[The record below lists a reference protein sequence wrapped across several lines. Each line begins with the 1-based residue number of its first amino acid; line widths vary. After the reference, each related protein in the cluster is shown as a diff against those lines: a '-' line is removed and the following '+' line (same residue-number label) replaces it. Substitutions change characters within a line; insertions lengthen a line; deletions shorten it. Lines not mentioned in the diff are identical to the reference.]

1 MTDPYAHDHERVPD
15 EHVPRPATYFDTPER
30 TGQDEIRRLADGIA
44 SHPLVK
50 DLLAAYP
57 MATVMLDENR
67 QIVAFNDPC
76 LRYFNGHDR
85 TGLYGLRFGEA
96 LQCVHAH
103 HMDAGCG
110 TSPFCRHC
118 GAAAAIRSARE
129 GNRAALE
136 CRISAVREGQTSAFD
151 FRVHTSLFTLEGQ
164 SFVLAV
170 IEDIADEK
178 RRHALEQI
186 FFHDILNTAGVINQA
201 VHVLRTGKAP
211 GLVANVLGALTRSS
225 SQLLDEIRA
234 QRDLTSA
241 ERGELVVTSQRVFAS
256 WIWSAI
262 HEIYAVSP
270 LAEGKQLVV
279 EPLDPDVLVSTDRV
293 HAVRCLGNLVKNAL
307 EASPTGGRVRLWSDV
322 QDGMVAFHVQN
333 GGLLSEPVRRQ
344 MFQRSFSTK
353 GTQGRG
359 IGTYSVRLLV
369 EQYLGGSVTFTS
381 DPEHQTVFTIALPR
395 APAR

>member
-1 MTDPYAHDHERVPD
+1 LLRDACADHEGTA
-15 EHVPRPATYFDTPER
+15 PRTYFDTPER
-30 TGQDEIRRLADGIA
+30 TGQDEIRRLTEGIA
-44 SHPLVK
+44 SNPLVR

-57 MATVMLDENR
+57 MATLMLDQNR

-76 LRYFNGHDR
+76 LRYFDGHDR
-85 TGLYGLRFGEA
+85 ARVHGLRFGEA
-96 LQCVHAH
+96 VHCVHAH
-103 HMDAGCG
+103 HMEAGCG

-118 GAAAAIRSARE
+118 GAAAAIRSAR
-129 GNRAALE
+129 GGDRASLE
-136 CRISAVREGQTSAFD
+136 CRISAVHEGQTSAFD
-151 FRVHTSLFTLEGQ
+151 FRVHTSLLTIEGR

-178 RRHALEQI
+178 RRQALEQI

-201 VHVLRTGKAP
+201 VHVLRTGKTP
-211 GLVANVLGALTRSS
+211 DLVANVLGALTRSS

-241 ERGELVVTSQRVFAS
+241 ERGELVVNPERVFAN

-270 LAEGKQLVV
+270 LAEGKELVV
-279 EPLDPDVLVSTDRV
+279 RPLDEDVLVSTDRV
-293 HAVRCLGNLVKNAL
+293 HAIRCLGNLVKNAL
-307 EASPTGGRVRLWSDV
+307 EASSRGGRVSLWSDV
-322 QDGMVAFHVQN
+322 QDGTVAFHVQN
-333 GGLLSEPVRRQ
+333 SGVLPEPVRRQ
-344 MFQRSFSTK
+344 VFQRSFSTK

-369 EQYLGGSVTFTS
+369 EQYLGGTVAFTS
-381 DPEHQTVFTIALPR
+381 DPERQTIFTIRLPR
-395 APAR
+395 APLR